1 MMLSTRWRSPF
12 ALAAAAASLL
22 AVLLAA
28 AVLPVI
34 ASSDDA
40 VTPTICDRYPPHRR
54 ALCEATIRTH
64 LLPDHGTVSLL
75 TSLPATSR
83 ARIGAFLTGRSAPK
97 KPSAVRVDKVAKRLQ
112 RVLANGIQMDHGTL
126 QSDHFTAAAVAVH
139 QVASATRVAPVLAYA
154 DATTGTKAMQ
164 VLGAYLDDGSV
175 SAADLTSGKAG
186 LNLESFAAQAVA
198 KTISGVLTCYDK
210 EKEQDQDA
218 PPSVCDVETLMRL
231 TQLLDALV
239 AWLDATRARTPVA
252 ALLQPIPTLAAFF
265 RSLPSPTS
273 PDTPSARLAARLV
286 TLDLVSTAL
295 TLSLR
300 GRGSASATAPTTALT
315 DLYFLPMH
323 FDGGRPITNL
333 EVREAAW
340 LALMRVQE
348 LGHAVCE
355 TKAEH
360 PFWFKMMRTGMD
372 WVLGP
377 IAKMVLEGA
386 MQTSE
391 ANEEL

>member
-12 ALAAAAASLL
+12 ALVAVATSVLAMLL
-22 AVLLAA
+22 AVIIVPAFA
-28 AVLPVI
+28 F
-34 ASSDDA
+34 SDDA

-54 ALCEATIRTH
+54 ALCEATMRTH
-64 LLPDHGTVSLL
+64 LLPDHGTVSPL
-75 TSLPATSR
+75 TALPATSR
-83 ARIGAFLTGRSAPK
+83 AKIDAFMAGRAAPK
-97 KPSAVRVDKVAKRLQ
+97 KTATVRVDKVAKRLQ
-112 RVLANGIQMDHGTL
+112 RVLSSGVEMDRGTM
-126 QSDHFTAAAVAVH
+126 QSDHFTAAAVTVH
-139 QVASATRVAPVLAYA
+139 QVASVTRFAPVLAYA
-154 DATTGTKAMQ
+154 DASTGNKAIQ
-164 VLGAYLDDGSV
+164 VLSAYLDDGTV

-210 EKEQDQDA
+210 EKEQGQDA

-239 AWLDATRARTPVA
+239 AWLDATRARTPFA

-265 RSLPSPTS
+265 RTLPSPTS
-273 PDTPSARLAARLV
+273 LDTPNARLAARLV

-295 TLSLR
+295 TLSLH

-348 LGHAVCE
+348 LGHAVRE
-355 TKAEH
+355 TKAAH

-386 MQTSE
+386 MQTPE